1 MELVKIKS
9 YPIKTLVMNMVIM
22 NPNYDWKIGQESK
35 FFLFALQELI
45 KSLETGHL
53 GWVFDE
59 RCNLFQNKFKVTFMC
74 PIKPK
79 FFRTVLEFAVSKQEK
94 SKVTLELTL
103 K

>member
-53 GWVFDE
+53 GWIFDE

-79 FFRTVLEFAVSKQEK
+79 FFWTVLKFAVSKQEK
-94 SKVTLELTL
+94 V
-103 K
+103 